1 MVFKKVSLANP
12 ELNQDPNF
20 LRNNKCQNEGMTSKS
35 SKTNAMRLK
44 KKKKEIMPPLI
55 FSGNLV
61 INSTFYST

>member
-1 MVFKKVSLANP
+1 MAFKKVSLANP

-44 KKKKEIMPPLI
+44 KKKK
-55 FSGNLV
+55 GN
-61 INSTFYST
+61 NAPTDF